1 MIGKIRGR
9 EAGMSFWPFVI
20 ALVLVLVAVVF
31 WYDGTKDTEKIR
43 SERDAARAE
52 AQSWKDRFDKANG
65 KLIDLAPVTGYPDAE
80 NHTDRAKLSAEMV
93 AFLDKWREKLTVEFD
108 TDRYA
113 PTGSGGQVE
122 KLGGTRVRVVY
133 LPTKA
138 ELTSVSVEAMF
149 PMLEAAAARMQ
160 ADIKRAFE
168 AAAASNGEVAK
179 LRTEQTAALAAKDA
193 AAAEI
198 RSQAAAAQQAAAERE
213 RELREQVSAKEAAV
227 AQAQAEL
234 ESVRAKATEE
244 VATLSRNLSQKTA
257 EVQTLA
263 RRDAPMASEGPDGE
277 VLSAGAGLAV
287 LSRGRKD
294 MLMPG
299 TSFMVLGR
307 VKGGGLVP
315 KGVVHVTIVNELTA
329 EARVVEESA
338 DDPINKGDLIQSA
351 VYSPNR
357 QLRFSLV
364 GEFRKMGR
372 SQAEARLKQ
381 LGAAVD
387 AQVTTQT
394 HYLVMGGGENLEES
408 DSYRRAKEY
417 GITILTEEAL
427 SSFTLY

>member
-31 WYDGTKDTEKIR
+31 WYDGTKDTERIKK
-43 SERDAARAE
+43 ERDDARAE
-52 AQSWKDRFDKANG
+52 AASWKDRFDKANG
-65 KLIDLAPVTGYPDAE
+65 KLIDLVPATGFPDAE
-80 NHTDRAKLSAEMV
+80 NHPDRAKIADSLT
-93 AFLDKWREKLTVEFD
+93 AFLDKWREKLTLEFD

-138 ELTSVSVEAMF
+138 ELTGLSVESTL

-160 ADIKRAFE
+160 VDIKRAFE
-168 AAAASNGEVAK
+168 AAATANGEVAN
-179 LRTEQTAALAAKDA
+179 LRTQQTTALSAKDA

-198 RSQAAAAQQAAAERE
+198 RNQMAAQQQAASERE
-213 RELREQVSAKEAAV
+213 RELREQLAAKDAAV

-234 ESVRAKATEE
+234 ESVRTKAAATE
-244 VATLSRNLSQKTA
+244 AQLARDLSQKSA

-277 VLSAGAGLAV
+277 VLSAGAGIAV
-287 LSRGRKD
+287 LNRGKKD

-299 TSFMVLGR
+299 TSFVVLGR
-307 VKGGGLVP
+307 RKGGSLYE
-315 KGVVHVTIVNELTA
+315 KGSVHVTVVDA
-329 EARVVEESA
+329 EVATARVVSESS
-338 DDPINKGDLIQSA
+338 DDPVGRGDLIQSA
-351 VYSPNR
+351 IYSPNR
-357 QLRFSLV
+357 QLRFTLV
-364 GEFRKMGR
+364 GDFRKMGR

-387 AQVTTQT
+387 AQVSTLT
-394 HYLVMGGGENLEES
+394 HYLVMGTGDNLEES

-417 GITILTEEAL
+417 GITILTEDAL
-427 SSFTLY
+427 STFTMY